1 MTARKDGEGQGSY
14 VFKVREDTRRYVQD
28 LLGENEKLRRL
39 AASLESDKSRL
50 LSEKMALQE
59 KLLALREELDRI
71 YHEQSDLRRQLAE
84 VEAANQQSSR
94 QYLEVEQQNNNL
106 ANLYVASYQLH
117 STLDRGEVLSA
128 IQEIVIN
135 LIGSEELAIYELGA
149 DGTSL
154 RLAGSFGIDP
164 VAYATVPLDSGTM
177 GIIGRTA
184 VSGEVYLPGHPG
196 KGGSDFARSPR
207 EANLTA
213 CVPLKLGDQV
223 SGALAVFRLLPQK
236 NGLEAIDYELFNLL
250 AAHAGT
256 ALYLTRLHSDLMS
269 RRKAPGVEAS

>member
-39 AASLESDKSRL
+39 VASLESDKSRL
-50 LSEKMALQE
+50 ISEKMVLQE
-59 KLLALREELDRI
+59 KLLGLREELDRI

-84 VEAANQQSSR
+84 VEAANQHSSR
-94 QYLEVEQQNNNL
+94 QYFEVEQQNNNL

-117 STLDRGEVLSA
+117 STLDRGEVLAA

-149 DGTSL
+149 DGTAL
-154 RLAGSFGIDP
+154 RLVGSFGIDP
-164 VAYATVPLDSGTM
+164 VAYATVPLGS

-184 VSGEVYLPGHPG
+184 VSGEIYLSGNPG
-196 KGGSDFARSPR
+196 KGNDFARAPR

-256 ALYLTRLHSDLMS
+256 ALYLTRLHSDLS
-269 RRKAPGVEAS
+269 RQKAPGVEIP

>member
-1 MTARKDGEGQGSY
+1 MTIKKDGEGQGPQGSY

-39 AASLESDKSRL
+39 VASLESDKGRL
-50 LSEKMALQE
+50 LSEKMGLQE

-84 VEAANQQSSR
+84 IEAANQQYSH
-94 QYLEVEQQNNNL
+94 QYLEVELQNNNL

-117 STLDRGEVLSA
+117 STLDRGEVLAA

-135 LIGSEELAIYELGA
+135 LIGSEELAIYEMSG
-149 DGTSL
+149 DGTAL
-154 RLAGSFGIDP
+154 RLVGSFGIDP
-164 VAYATVPLDSGTM
+164 VTYATVPLGS

-184 VSGEVYLPGHPG
+184 ASGEIFLPGVAG
-196 KGGSDFARSPR
+196 RGMDLVRAPR
-207 EANLTA
+207 ETHLTV
-213 CVPLKLGDQV
+213 CVPLKLGDKV

-236 NGLEAIDYELFNLL
+236 SGLEALDYELFNLL
-250 AAHAGT
+250 ATHAGT
-256 ALYLTRLHSDLMS
+256 ALYLTRLHSEKES
-269 RRKAPGVEAS
+269 GVTQTP

>member
-1 MTARKDGEGQGSY
+1 MTTRKDGEGQGSY

-71 YHEQSDLRRQLAE
+71 FHEQSDLRRQLAE

-94 QYLEVEQQNNNL
+94 PYLEVEQQNNNL

-135 LIGSEELAIYELGA
+135 LIGSEELAIYELGP
-149 DGTSL
+149 DGTAL

-164 VAYATVPLDSGTM
+164 VEYATVPLHSGMT

-184 VSGEVYLPGHPG
+184 VSGEIYLAG
-196 KGGSDFARSPR
+196 KGSDFARAPR

-256 ALYLTRLHSDLMS
+256 ALYLTRLHSDLS
-269 RRKAPGVEAS
+269 RGKAPGGETP